1 MTDDATIH
9 LRVPASLKSRWV
21 RESRAAGMRLTDWII
36 QNVER
41 NMPKAIPINIPA
53 DLDFSELKL
62 ARDPDGMVSFD
73 QKAIETIEQASGIAA
88 GFFMSQPE
96 DAVSSVIFAW
106 YRHHLSSG
114 GAPDATAEDL
124 IAEVRAED
132 AAGQYASHPPGRA

>member
-1 MTDDATIH
+1 
-9 LRVPASLKSRWV
+9 
-21 RESRAAGMRLTDWII
+21 MRLTDWII
-36 QNVER
+36 HKVER

-53 DLDFSELKL
+53 DLDFAELKL

-73 QKAIETIEQASGIAA
+73 QAAIEKIEQASGLDS
-88 GFFMSQPE
+88 GFFMTQPE

-106 YRHHLSSG
+106 YRHHLNRG

-132 AAGQYASHPPGRA
+132 AAGQPYSHQPGCA